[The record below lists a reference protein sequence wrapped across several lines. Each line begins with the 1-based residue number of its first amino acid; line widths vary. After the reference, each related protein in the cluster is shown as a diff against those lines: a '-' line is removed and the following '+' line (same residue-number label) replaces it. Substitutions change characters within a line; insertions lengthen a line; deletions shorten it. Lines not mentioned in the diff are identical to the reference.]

1 MADQSYKAD
10 SIQVLKDLQAVRLRP
25 SMYIGDTGSRGLH
38 HMVYEVLDNSIDEAM
53 TGHCNHIIVHVHK
66 DSSVTVIDNGRGIP
80 VDIHP
85 TEKKSAVEVVLTIL
99 HAGGKFDHK
108 TYQVSGGLHGVG
120 VSVVNALSAWL
131 IVEVKR
137 DGKLH
142 KQRFEKGV
150 TKTPLEILGKAEGT
164 GTTVT
169 FLPDKEI
176 FNSTIFDYE
185 ILSRRL
191 RELAFLNAGL
201 KIEITDERTSTHEVF
216 QYTGGLKEFVDY
228 LNKGREKLSQPIY
241 FHKDENQI
249 KLEAAM
255 LYNNSYTSTL
265 ISFVNNICTI
275 EGGTHEE
282 GFRTSLTRA
291 VNDYIKKAKLTDLKI
306 TGDDVQEGL
315 IAIISVKIP
324 DPQFEGQTKTKL
336 GNSDVKG
343 LVSSI
348 VYTKLVEFF
357 EENPSIAKAI
367 VQKSAEAAKA
377 REAARKAKELTR
389 RKSALESGSLPGKL
403 ADCQERNPEKAEI
416 FIVEGDSA
424 AGTAINGRD
433 RKIQAILPLWGKMLN
448 TEKARIDKI
457 FGNEKLQPLILALG
471 AGIGEDFNIEK
482 TRYHKIIIT
491 SDADVDGRHI
501 ATLLLTFFYRYM
513 RPIIEKGYLYIA
525 MPPLYKVT
533 KGKDDYY
540 IYNEK
545 KLEELFAKIGQEGT
559 TIQRYKGLGEMNS
572 EQLWETT
579 LNPEQRYMKKITI
592 EDVAIADELF
602 TILMGE
608 EVQPRRKFIF
618 EHAQQVKNLD
628 V

>member
-1 MADQSYKAD
+1 MAESYKAD
-10 SIQVLKDLQAVRLRP
+10 SIKVLKDLQAVRLRP
-25 SMYIGDTGSRGLH
+25 AMYIGDVSSRGLH
-38 HMVYEVLDNSIDEAM
+38 HMVYEVLDNAIDEAM
-53 TGHCNHIIVHVHK
+53 TGNCTHIQVKLHK
-66 DSSVTVIDNGRGIP
+66 DNSITVIDNGRGIP

-85 TEKKSAVEVVLTIL
+85 TEKKPAVEVVLTML

-120 VSVVNALSAWL
+120 VSVVNALSSWL
-131 IVEVKR
+131 EVEVKR
-137 DGKLH
+137 DGKIH
-142 KQRFEKGV
+142 KQRFEKGI
-150 TKTPLEILGKAEGT
+150 TKTPLEIIGKAEGT
-164 GTTVT
+164 GTSIT
-169 FLPDKEI
+169 FLADHEI
-176 FNSTIFDYE
+176 FNSTVYEYE
-185 ILSRRL
+185 ILSKRL

-201 KIEITDERTSTHEVF
+201 KIEITDERNNQHEVF
-216 QYTGGLKEFVDY
+216 QFSGGLKAFVDY
-228 LNKGREKLSQPIY
+228 LNKGREKISQPIY
-241 FHKDENQI
+241 FQKEENQI

-255 LYNNSYTSTL
+255 LYNTSYTSTI

-282 GFRTSLTRA
+282 GYRTSLTRA
-291 VNDYIKKAKLTDLKI
+291 VNDYIKKAKFTDLKLI
-306 TGDDVQEGL
+306 GEDVQEGL

-324 DPQFEGQTKTKL
+324 EPQFECQTKTKL
-336 GNSDVKG
+336 GNSEVKG

-348 VYTKLVEFF
+348 VYEKLVEFF
-357 EENPSIAKAI
+357 EENPAVAKSII
-367 VQKSAEAAKA
+367 QKCADAAKA
-377 REAARKAKELTR
+377 REAARKAKDLTR

-403 ADCQERNPEKAEI
+403 ADCQERSPEKAEI

-433 RKIQAILPLWGKMLN
+433 RKTQAILPLWGKMLN

-471 AGIGEDFNIEK
+471 TGIGEDFNIEK

-533 KGKDDYY
+533 KGKDEYY